1 MNVHK
6 NKDLLKKIREEKKL
20 QNELKEES
28 IICFFEYDPKTH
40 NYIVR
45 DLGTRCESKS
55 KEEINGVENKIK
67 DLKNKP
73 EGKRSLLTYL
83 KKINGVGKCNQ
94 VEYGNKEFYFIH
106 CVKIKSPK
114 VQKSKSGVR

>member
-45 DLGTRCESKS
+45 DLGARRESKS

-67 DLKNKP
+67 VNCKITDTNIFFI
-73 EGKRSLLTYL
+73 EGIFKKHVLT
-83 KKINGVGKCNQ
+83 KI
-94 VEYGNKEFYFIH
+94 I
-106 CVKIKSPK
+106 I
-114 VQKSKSGVR
+114 